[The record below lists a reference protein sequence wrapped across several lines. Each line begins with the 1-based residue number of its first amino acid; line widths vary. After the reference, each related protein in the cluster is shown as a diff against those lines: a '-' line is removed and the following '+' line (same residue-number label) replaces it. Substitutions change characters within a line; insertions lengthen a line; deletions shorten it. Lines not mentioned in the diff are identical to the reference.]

1 MTLFSKSIL
10 CLGICGMWIGATTL
24 SFGLAPQLVPGGKA
38 AVAAP
43 KNAVASAAP
52 RSQPPDC
59 SKEAFVIQK
68 FDSNYN
74 YRSDGTWDATV
85 TAAVRVQS
93 QAGIQQFGNL
103 SIPYEAANQK
113 VEISY
118 LRVRKPD
125 GTVVATPATNIQDVP
140 AGITVQAPM
149 YSDVH
154 IKQIPVTDLNPGD
167 TLEYQF
173 RLIENHAETPNQF
186 WLAANFITQGIVL
199 DERVE
204 IRVPKKK
211 YVKVVSAS
219 VQPTVHQDGGEIV
232 YEWRSSHLHDA
243 ELDSTKDATKKAAAD
258 SKPSIQL
265 TTFQSWQ
272 QLGEWYRTLQA
283 DRVVVTPA
291 IQKQE
296 QQIVQGLT
304 TDDAKQRAIYAYV
317 STQFRYIG
325 LSFGIGR
332 LQPHTA
338 DTVLQNKF
346 GDCKDKHTLF
356 AALMQAAGYQ
366 VWPALMG
373 SSTKLDPDVP
383 SPVQFDH
390 MISVLPQGKN
400 LVWLDTTEEVA
411 PFGMLMSPLRDKQAL
426 VIPAAGAPELKKT
439 PADPPFP
446 EADTFSMKA
455 TLDNKAVLTGHA
467 DLKARGDLEL
477 LLRAAFHATPQGGW
491 TKLGQNVS
499 YMFGYA
505 GDVSNL
511 QADNP
516 DDTSKPFDMQYDYV
530 RKDYGG
536 SDGKQIS
543 PPLLPIPFLLGETS
557 KQPEDWIP
565 LGALGE
571 HDDRATVEL
580 PKGDTATLV
589 ADKELQTDFAEYRET
604 SSVKDG
610 ALIAERFYKVKT
622 SKLPAARWDDY
633 LKFEK
638 AVLARENLMVQ
649 LATSSANTPAIGI
662 SDNPKAYELLQQAY
676 QGLGK
681 HKINDVENALQQ
693 AQKLNPT
700 QWDLWRMYSMLDT
713 LQNKPQAAINSLYK
727 EVANHPDNTQANMML
742 GMELMHRKQYAE
754 AVIFIKKAADSNDG
768 TPETRTL
775 LGEAELK
782 ARQQEAGIADLE
794 KVMRTAQK
802 PITINNAAYD
812 LAVQNA
818 DLTEAQRYAQKA
830 LDQMET
836 ASGKIT
842 LAALTNDDLIH
853 VSNIADTWDTI
864 GWLAFRQGRDAE
876 AEKYVQAAWTLNQRG
891 SEADHLGQV
900 YEKQSRPTQAAA
912 MYRLALAAGGLEDT
926 ASTQERLDALKQSE
940 VATHKPADLHQ
951 DASAADLVK
960 LRTLPMPGVPKRF
973 AFAEFWLLIGPR
985 GIEDVRFIK
994 GVESLRSATGILR
1007 KADYREVFPDSGPE
1021 KIARRGVFSCFAD
1034 TAQCEFVLLLPQST
1048 RIN

>member
-1 MTLFSKSIL
+1 MRSSIP
-10 CLGICGMWIGATTL
+10 IY
-24 SFGLAPQLVPGGKA
+24 K
-38 AVAAP
+38 
-43 KNAVASAAP
+43 
-52 RSQPPDC
+52 
-59 SKEAFVIQK
+59 
-68 FDSNYN
+68 
-74 YRSDGTWDATV
+74 YRSDGTWDDTV

-113 VEISY
+113 VEIAY

-125 GTVVATPATNIQDVP
+125 GTVFATPATNIQDVP
-140 AGITVQAPM
+140 AGITMQAPM

-154 IKQIPVTDLNPGD
+154 IKQVPVTNLNPGD

-219 VQPTVHQDGGEIV
+219 VQPTVRQDGDETV
-232 YEWRSSHLHDA
+232 YEWRSSHLHDVGS
-243 ELDSTKDATKKAAAD
+243 DSAKDPAKKTPAD

-265 TTFQSWQ
+265 TSFQSWQ

-283 DRVVVTPA
+283 DRVAVTPA

-366 VWPALMG
+366 VWPALIG

-383 SPVQFDH
+383 SPAQFDH

-426 VIPAAGAPELKKT
+426 VIPAAGTPELKKT

-446 EADTFSMKA
+446 EADTFTMKA
-455 TLDNKAVLTGHA
+455 TLNNKAVLTGHA

-477 LLRAAFHATPQGGW
+477 LLRAAFHATPQESW

-565 LGALGE
+565 LGAPGE
-571 HDDRATVEL
+571 HYDRATVEL
-580 PKGDTATLV
+580 PKGDIATLV
-589 ADKELQTDFAEYRET
+589 ADKELRTDFAEYRET

-622 SKLPAARWDDY
+622 SKLPAARWDEY

-638 AVLARENLMVQ
+638 AVLARENQMVSIVTGNANVPATGTRYVQEARDLIDQAYTAEQSNQ
-649 LATSSANTPAIGI
+649 LDHAS
-662 SDNPKAYELLQQAY
+662 ELL
-676 QGLGK
+676 
-681 HKINDVENALQQ
+681 HQ
-693 AQKLNPT
+693 AQTINPT
-700 QWDLWRMYSMLDT
+700 QWGLDAT
-713 LQNKPQAAINSLYK
+713 YGDVYIRRNDKDRAIESYRQ
-727 EVANHPDNTQANMML
+727 EMENHPDNLRAGRALAGTLIAMKRTTDAAQVLEDLLHQSPDDSLTIRELAYVRTQQK
-742 GMELMHRKQYAE
+742 RYDDAE
-754 AVIFIKKAADSNDG
+754 ILWKKIADGKDS
-768 TPETRTL
+768 TPEMQL
-775 LGEAELK
+775 ALGVAELK

-794 KVMRTAQK
+794 KALHAAQK
-802 PITINNAAYD
+802 PILINDAAYE
-812 LAVQNA
+812 LADNNA
-818 DLTEAQRYAQKA
+818 DLIEAQQYAQKA
-830 LDQMET
+830 LQQLEIST
-836 ASGKIT
+836 GKTT
-842 LAALTNDDLIH
+842 LAGLTKDDLAQ
-853 VSNIADTWDTI
+853 VAELGATWDTV
-864 GWLAFRQGRDAE
+864 GWLDFKQGRYAE
-876 AEKYVQAAWTLNQRG
+876 AERYVRASWTLGHRG
-891 SEADHLGQV
+891 AVADHLGQILQK
-900 YEKQSRPTQAAA
+900 EGQRTQAAH
-912 MYRLALAAGGLEDT
+912 MYRLALAAGRLEDSAAT
-926 ASTQERLDALKQSE
+926 TQRLDALQPG
-940 VATHKPADLHQ
+940 KP
-951 DASAADLVK
+951 
-960 LRTLPMPGVPKRF
+960 
-973 AFAEFWLLIGPR
+973 
-985 GIEDVRFIK
+985 
-994 GVESLRSATGILR
+994 
-1007 KADYREVFPDSGPE
+1007 
-1021 KIARRGVFSCFAD
+1021 
-1034 TAQCEFVLLLPQST
+1034 
-1048 RIN
+1048 